1 MLDAGCSDG
10 TDGVKQRPGSLS
22 WGAGGIQDRVSSIKY
37 LSVRNRFPEFI
48 VIFRNVTRLA
58 IAVRLIC
65 WNADRTRELSEQL
78 ETAGFAVDAGVI
90 DGPALRALGQSSP
103 DAVVID
109 LGRLPAQGRDVG
121 VMSRTAARSRQTPLV
136 FVDGAAAKVD
146 RTREVLPDAS
156 YTSRD
161 EMVASIRQ
169 TMARPPLDPVVPE
182 SNFAGYSGT
191 PLPRKLG
198 IKTASTV
205 ALVDAPKD
213 FRTTLGDLPAGTS
226 IIHAPDSGAGVTLW
240 FLESLADLHNGIGRM
255 AAVRRRWTTLDLLA
269 QEGLGDRHRCHAE
282 RGSTTGLASG
292 LVDFKICAI
301 DATWSGLCFTR
312 RKK

>member
-1 MLDAGCSDG
+1 MNSP
-10 TDGVKQRPGSLS
+10 RHS
-22 WGAGGIQDRVSSIKY
+22 
-37 LSVRNRFPEFI
+37 
-48 VIFRNVTRLA
+48 
-58 IAVRLIC
+58 VRLIC

-90 DGPALRALGQSSP
+90 DGPALRALGQTPP
-103 DAVVID
+103 DVVVID

-121 VMSRTAARSRQTPLV
+121 VMLRTTAGSRHTPLV
-136 FVDGAAAKVD
+136 FVDGAEAKVD
-146 RTREVLPDAS
+146 RTRQVLPDAS

-191 PLPRKLG
+191 PLPKKLG

-213 FRTTLGDLPAGTS
+213 FRTTLGDLPPATS
-226 IIHAPDSGAGVTLW
+226 IIHAPDSGAEVTLW
-240 FLESLADLHNGIGRM
+240 FLESLAELQKGISRMGEIAGDGRLWICWPKKASGIGTDVTQKN
-255 AAVRRRWTTLDLLA
+255 VR
-269 QEGLGDRHRCHAE
+269 
-282 RGSTTGLASG
+282 STGLATG